1 MTMAL
6 NRREAR
12 AAVFELL
19 FETEFKLDE
28 AKEDIFALS
37 VDNREVAEDDY
48 IRATYFGVC
57 EHVAE
62 LDELIGRHAHGWK
75 TNRISKVSRSILR
88 LATYEMLYC
97 EDIPA
102 SVSINEGIELCKTFD
117 EEKAKGFVNGVLNAI
132 KNELEGKENG

>member
-1 MTMAL
+1 MAL

-12 AAVFELL
+12 VAVFELL

-28 AKEDIFALS
+28 AKEAIFELS
-37 VDNREVAEDDY
+37 TDNREVEENDY
-48 IRATYFGVC
+48 VRTAYFGVC

-88 LATYEMLYC
+88 LATYEMLYLA
-97 EDIPA
+97 DIPT
-102 SVSINEGIELCKTFD
+102 SVSINEGIELCKQFD
-117 EEKAKGFVNGVLNAI
+117 EEKAKGFINGVLNAI
-132 KNELEGKENG
+132 KDEIEGKENG

>member
-12 AAVFELL
+12 CAVFELL

-28 AKEDIFALS
+28 AREAIFELS
-37 VDNREVAEDDY
+37 TDNREVEEDEY
-48 IRATYFGVC
+48 VRTTYFGVC
-57 EHVAE
+57 EHVQE
-62 LDELIGRHAHGWK
+62 LDELIGRHARGWK

-97 EDIPA
+97 ADIPA
-102 SVSINEGIELCKTFD
+102 SVSINEGIELCKKFD
-117 EEKAKGFVNGVLNAI
+117 EEKAKPFVNGVLNAI
-132 KNELEGKENG
+132 KDEIEGKQNG

>member
-1 MTMAL
+1 MAL

-12 AAVFELL
+12 SAVFELL

-28 AKEDIFALS
+28 AREAIFELS
-37 VDNREVAEDDY
+37 TDNREVEEDEY
-48 IRATYFGVC
+48 VRATYFGVC

-62 LDELIGRHAHGWK
+62 LDEMIGRHAHGWK

-102 SVSINEGIELCKTFD
+102 SVSINEGVELCKQFD

-132 KNELEGKENG
+132 KDEIEGKENG

>member
-1 MTMAL
+1 MAL

-28 AKEDIFALS
+28 AREAIFELS
-37 VDNREVAEDDY
+37 TDNREVEEDEY
-48 IRATYFGVC
+48 VRTTYFGVC
-57 EHVAE
+57 EHVGE

-88 LATYEMLYC
+88 LATYEMLYVT
-97 EDIPA
+97 DIPA
-102 SVSINEGIELCKTFD
+102 NVSINEGIELCKKFD
-117 EEKAKGFVNGVLNAI
+117 EEKAKAFVNGVLNAI
-132 KNELEGKENG
+132 KDEIEGKQNG

>member
-1 MTMAL
+1 MAL

-28 AKEDIFALS
+28 AREAIFELS
-37 VDNREVAEDDY
+37 VENRELGEDEY
-48 IRATYFGVC
+48 VRTTYFGVC
-57 EHVAE
+57 ERAAE

-102 SVSINEGIELCKTFD
+102 NVSINEGVELCKKFD
-117 EEKAKGFVNGVLNAI
+117 EEKAKPFINGVLNAI
-132 KNELEGKENG
+132 KDEIEGKANG

>member
-1 MTMAL
+1 MAL

-12 AAVFELL
+12 VAVFELL

-28 AKEDIFALS
+28 AKEAIFELS
-37 VDNREVAEDDY
+37 TDNREVEENEYVRTA
-48 IRATYFGVC
+48 YFGVR
-57 EHVAE
+57 EHIEE

-97 EDIPA
+97 EDIPS
-102 SVSINEGIELCKTFD
+102 SVSINEGVELCKQFD
-117 EEKAKGFVNGVLNAI
+117 EEKAKPFVNGVLNAI
-132 KNELEGKENG
+132 KEEIEGKQNG

>member
-1 MTMAL
+1 MAL

-12 AAVFELL
+12 VAVFELL

-28 AKEDIFALS
+28 AKEAIFELS
-37 VDNREVAEDDY
+37 TDNREVEENEY
-48 IRATYFGVC
+48 VRAAYFGVC
-57 EHVAE
+57 EHIEE

-102 SVSINEGIELCKTFD
+102 SVSINEGIELCKQFD

-132 KNELEGKENG
+132 KDEIEGKQNG

>member
-1 MTMAL
+1 MAL

-12 AAVFELL
+12 SAVFELL
-19 FETEFKLDE
+19 FETELKLDE
-28 AKEDIFALS
+28 AREAIFELS
-37 VDNREVAEDDY
+37 NDNREVEEDEY
-48 IRATYFGVC
+48 VRATYFGVC

-62 LDELIGRHAHGWK
+62 LDEMIGRHAHGWK

-102 SVSINEGIELCKTFD
+102 SVSINEGVELCKQFD

-132 KNELEGKENG
+132 KDEIEGKENG

>member
-12 AAVFELL
+12 SAVFELL

-28 AKEDIFALS
+28 AREAIFELS
-37 VDNREVAEDDY
+37 TDNREVEEDEY
-48 IRATYFGVC
+48 VRTTYFGVC

-62 LDELIGRHAHGWK
+62 LDEMIGRHARGWK

-88 LATYEMLYC
+88 LATYEMLYLA
-97 EDIPA
+97 DIPA
-102 SVSINEGIELCKTFD
+102 SVSLNEAIELAKKYED
-117 EEKAKGFVNGVLNAI
+117 EKARPFINGILNGI
-132 KNELEGKENG
+132 KTELGKD

>member
-1 MTMAL
+1 MAL

-12 AAVFELL
+12 VAVFELL

-28 AKEDIFALS
+28 AKEAIFELS
-37 VDNREVAEDDY
+37 TDNREVEENEY
-48 IRATYFGVC
+48 VRTTYFGVC

-62 LDELIGRHAHGWK
+62 LDELIGRHARGWK

-88 LATYEMLYC
+88 LATYEMLYLA
-97 EDIPA
+97 DIPA
-102 SVSINEGIELCKTFD
+102 SVSINEGVELCKQFD

-132 KNELEGKENG
+132 KDEIEGKQNG

>member
-1 MTMAL
+1 MAL

-28 AKEDIFALS
+28 AKEAIFELS
-37 VDNREVAEDDY
+37 TDNREVEEDEY
-48 IRATYFGVC
+48 VRTTYFGVC

-88 LATYEMLYC
+88 LATYEML
-97 EDIPA
+97 
-102 SVSINEGIELCKTFD
+102 SVADVPFPVAINEAVQMAKEYD
-117 EEKAKGFVNGVLNAI
+117 EESAPAFINGVLNAI
-132 KNELEGKENG
+132 ADTKGLKAEA

>member
-1 MTMAL
+1 MAL

-12 AAVFELL
+12 SAVFELL

-28 AKEDIFALS
+28 AKEAIFELS
-37 VDNREVAEDDY
+37 TDNREVEENEY
-48 IRATYFGVC
+48 VRAAYFGVC
-57 EHVAE
+57 EHIEE

-97 EDIPA
+97 EDIPS
-102 SVSINEGIELCKTFD
+102 SVSINEGVELCKQFD
-117 EEKAKGFVNGVLNAI
+117 EEKTKGFVNGVLNAI
-132 KNELEGKENG
+132 KDEIEGKQNG

>member
-1 MTMAL
+1 MAL

-12 AAVFELL
+12 SAVFELL

-28 AKEDIFALS
+28 AREAIFELS
-37 VDNREVAEDDY
+37 TDNREVEEDEY
-48 IRATYFGVC
+48 VRATYFGVC

-62 LDELIGRHAHGWK
+62 LDEMIGRHAHGWK

-97 EDIPA
+97 ADIPA
-102 SVSINEGIELCKTFD
+102 SVSINEGIELCKQFD

-132 KNELEGKENG
+132 KDEIEGKQNG